1 MLLGTE
7 GSVCDI
13 LGSLITSC
21 NETNASLYL
30 VLAAVI
36 AVIITAAIKP

>member
-1 MLLGTE
+1 ME

-13 LGSLITSC
+13 LGSLISNC
-21 NETNASLYL
+21 NETSASFYL
-30 VLAAVI
+30 ILAAVI